1 MTEADG
7 RYHLLHYLEQIL
19 LRPLANFPCRQ
30 GGGGMGDKDGTQ
42 AVPHF
47 CTTDQRLE
55 PIGEIDDFFQ
65 TSRLDLEMF
74 RHSIHP
80 LTSA

>member
-1 MTEADG
+1 
-7 RYHLLHYLEQIL
+7 
-19 LRPLANFPCRQ
+19 
-30 GGGGMGDKDGTQ
+30 
-42 AVPHF
+42 
-47 CTTDQRLE
+47 LE